1 MFGISEFSAVINP
14 PQTAI
19 LAIGSP
25 RSIVRDFDRVD
36 KMLTCKLS
44 YDARVLDEE
53 LVAKFLESYKQFIED
68 PALLESSG
76 DGSSHRRLSSFA

>member
-25 RSIVRDFDRVD
+25 RSIVRNFDRID
-36 KMLTCKLS
+36 RMLTCTLS

-53 LVAKFLESYKQFIED
+53 LVAKFLESFKEFLED
-68 PALLESSG
+68 PILLESM
-76 DGSSHRRLSSFA
+76 GSCSTHRRLSYFI

>member
-19 LAIGSP
+19 MAIGSP
-25 RSIVRDFDRVD
+25 RPIVRDFDRVE

-44 YDARVLDEE
+44 YDARVLNEE
-53 LVAKFLESYKQFIED
+53 LVAKFLEFYKEFIEN
-68 PALLESSG
+68 PHLLESSG
-76 DGSSHRRLSSFA
+76 DGSSHRRLSYFA